1 MFAIFT
7 PCQGQEHR
15 TTVDGRL
22 CAAVFVHDRVAFSV
36 QRCRW
41 TCHCARMLCFMAPRL
56 RVAGMRRGHSNFV
69 FLFGAR
75 MPSRKCMHAVWCE
88 VPSPDGAVG
97 REWCYVEVAP
107 FGSLHVRRMVAH
119 SPCCCLALVVLSV
132 CFIVSTCVTVAFLLL
147 RLCAS
152 VVAWVV
158 RMMLVARVQR
168 IGFVGW
174 GGVTRPPVVARQPL
188 RKRRCRVI
196 ARRGLIT
203 GRCGCELRTHML
215 KRAMNL
221 LKW

>member
-1 MFAIFT
+1 MPLDLSLCTHVVFYGTT
-7 PCQGQEHR
+7 PACCRDAPWPLKLRFFVWR
-15 TTVDGRL
+15 TY
-22 CAAVFVHDRVAFSV
+22 AK
-36 QRCRW
+36 
-41 TCHCARMLCFMAPRL
+41 
-56 RVAGMRRGHSNFV
+56 
-69 FLFGAR
+69 
-75 MPSRKCMHAVWCE
+75 RKCMHAVWCE